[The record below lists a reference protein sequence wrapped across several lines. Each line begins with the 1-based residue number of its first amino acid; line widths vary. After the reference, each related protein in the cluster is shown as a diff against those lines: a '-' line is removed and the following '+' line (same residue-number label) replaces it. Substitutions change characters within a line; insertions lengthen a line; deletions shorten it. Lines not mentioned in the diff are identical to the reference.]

1 MKDYYASVRSLIVDG
16 GIFRSFTS
24 KEHNLHLKL
33 RNPTQK
39 DLDWV
44 FECSPF
50 DIKRREIALLSKC
63 IYSINGRVLKGEEIL
78 EELLCLVSCIS
89 IPVGRRL
96 LICLS
101 TLIEES
107 QDAFDYLEAF
117 SYEDESRSV
126 WLSWQAKS
134 SLGIN
139 FFDDLSNIQSH
150 WVVWNQIED
159 ERNKVRVEW
168 EQALLVTSSMNS
180 KGAKNIREG
189 WEVEDKKTESYR
201 EELKKSAR
209 SGKMD
214 KAEIRRIKNKKNNFQ
229 DLQEEYK
236 RWLSGEEDQ
245 HDRIVRDYKESMYRK
260 IEDDKRRAEEAR
272 ERNRRRREDIH
283 TLRNSSS
290 ISTPVTALTDEE
302 VARLSSAKKYKE
314 TNEHEERFEHVKER
328 YILAQ
333 EVSPNVSI
341 DEDGNIVSKVPK
353 KKSLMEQISNRTPRL
368 ED

>member
-1 MKDYYASVRSLIVDG
+1 MKDYYASVRSLIFEG

-44 FECSPF
+44 FEYSPF
-50 DIKRREIALLSKC
+50 DVKMRELALISKC
-63 IYSINGRVLKGEEIL
+63 IYSINGRVLRGEDVL
-78 EELLCLVSCIS
+78 EELLCLVPSIS
-89 IPVGRRL
+89 KPVGRRL

-107 QDAFDYLEAF
+107 QSAYDYLEAF

-134 SLGIN
+134 KLGIN
-139 FFDDLSNIQSH
+139 FLDDLTNIQSH

-159 ERNKVRVEW
+159 ERRKVRVEW

-180 KGAKNIREG
+180 KGAKSIRES
-189 WEVEDKKTESYR
+189 WEIEDKKTETYR
-201 EELKKSAR
+201 EDLMKSAR

-214 KAEIRRIKNKKNNFQ
+214 KTEVRRIKNKKNNFQ
-229 DLQEEYK
+229 DLKDEFK
-236 RWLSGEEDQ
+236 RWVSGEEDE
-245 HDRIVRDYKESMYRK
+245 HDRIIREYKESMYKK

-272 ERNRRRREDIH
+272 ERNRRRREEMYN
-283 TLRNSSS
+283 LRNSSS

-302 VARLSSAKKYKE
+302 VARLSSTKKYKE
-314 TNEHEERFEHVKER
+314 NNDHEERFEHVKER

-333 EVSPNVSI
+333 EVSPNVSV
-341 DEDGNIVSKVPK
+341 DDSGNLVSKTPK
-353 KKSLMEQISNRTPRL
+353 KKSLMEQISSRTPKL